1 MANRYVFGFLGPRCT
16 ANARKTWNA
25 FLREQGI
32 DGCFDF
38 YRTLHAGELSL
49 RFSEMFLLERR
60 GYLID
65 PSLQA
70 SCMELM
76 DVLTPRARQQKRVDI
91 VINRRGVLIGDC
103 CGSAGYAQ
111 ILRLWMDGA

>member
-1 MANRYVFGFLGPRCT
+1 MAHRYVFGFLGPHCK

-25 FLREQGI
+25 LLREQGI

-38 YRTLHAGELSL
+38 YRTTHSGELSL

-76 DVLTPRARQQKRVDI
+76 DILMPRARQQKLVDI
-91 VINRRGVLIGDC
+91 VINRRGVLVGDF
-103 CGSAGYAQ
+103 CGSAPSEE
-111 ILRLWMDGA
+111 ILRLWMDAA